1 MNGNNWTTEEYREYL
16 RTGREPANQKPAKD
30 KPVPDLETMRREHIN
45 NIGIMVGIMAEEE
58 RRSASP
64 TCCQPARQD
73 GPIKWDDNEAM
84 TDGPEEISMR
94 KLSIKEVPMKLPE
107 VKFKEHKMTVADEI
121 HAWKP
126 PLKVC
131 AEKRKNKYGNLPG
144 YVNGKKFDSRHEA
157 EVYRD
162 LMLQVKAGELRCVIR
177 QVRFDLA
184 DFENLQYVADFVT
197 IAPDRT
203 VEVLDAKSEATR
215 KDKVY
220 IIKKKLM
227 REKWGIEIREV

>member
-1 MNGNNWTTEEYREYL
+1 MNGNNWTAEEYLEYL
-16 RTGREPANQKPAKD
+16 RTGREPANQKPAKN
-30 KPVPDLETMRREHIN
+30 KPVPDLETMRREHMN

-64 TCCQPARQD
+64 TCCQPAPPSSVTVPD
-73 GPIKWDDNEAM
+73 EL
-84 TDGPEEISMR
+84 PEE
-94 KLSIKEVPMKLPE
+94 KPVVPMKLPE

-131 AEKRKNKYGNLPG
+131 AEKRKNKYGNLHG

-162 LMLQVKAGELRCVIR
+162 LMLRVKAGELRCVIR

-184 DFENLQYVADFVT
+184 DFENLQYVADFL
-197 IAPDRT
+197 IIYPDMRI
-203 VEVLDAKSEATR
+203 EVLDAKSEATR

>member
-1 MNGNNWTTEEYREYL
+1 MNGNNWTAEEYREYL
-16 RTGREPANQKPAKD
+16 RTGREPANQKPAKN

-64 TCCQPARQD
+64 TCCQPAPP
-73 GPIKWDDNEAM
+73 GGV
-84 TDGPEEISMR
+84 T
-94 KLSIKEVPMKLPE
+94 VPA
-107 VKFKEHKMTVADEI
+107 ADEI

-131 AEKRKNKYGNLPG
+131 AEKRKNKYGSLPG

-162 LMLQVKAGELRCVIR
+162 LMLRVKAGELRCVIR

-197 IAPDRT
+197 IAPDKT

>member
-1 MNGNNWTTEEYREYL
+1 MNGNNWTAEEYREYL
-16 RTGREPANQKPAKD
+16 RTGREPANQKPAKN
-30 KPVPDLETMRREHIN
+30 KPPPDRETMRREHMN
-45 NIGIMVGIMAEEE
+45 NIGITVGIMAEEE

-64 TCCQPARQD
+64 TCCQPAPPSGVIVPD
-73 GPIKWDDNEAM
+73 EL
-84 TDGPEEISMR
+84 PEE
-94 KLSIKEVPMKLPE
+94 KPVVQMKLPD
-107 VKFKEHKMTVADEI
+107 VQFKEHKMTVTDEI
-121 HAWKP
+121 HAWNP

-162 LMLQVKAGELRCVIR
+162 LMLRVKAGELRCVIR

-184 DFENLQYVADFVT
+184 DFENLQYIADFVT
-197 IAPDRT
+197 IAPDKT